1 MKKGQVGGSRGWAWV
16 GLGWEGVR
24 GGWAAVHTPR
34 AQVPPARGGA
44 PWFSSLGPSSFA
56 YPFSSLGLC
65 WRWSR
70 IPGPALFWKSW
81 AGEGAVD
88 LETQAGSSCLC
99 SPPSGR
105 GPAEGRVERRSHVAY
120 GRWLPKGE
128 STSAL
133 WLSCFWS
140 LVRESS
146 SCKRREKLLLH
157 TGHRGPDRGPR
168 GGQRWEEDW
177 CPVLC
182 SVTLFCPGLL
192 TWVPP
197 ARVRISFS
205 YIFSI

>member
-1 MKKGQVGGSRGWAWV
+1 MQ
-16 GLGWEGVR
+16 
-24 GGWAAVHTPR
+24 
-34 AQVPPARGGA
+34 
-44 PWFSSLGPSSFA
+44 FSSVHF
-56 YPFSSLGLC
+56 
-65 WRWSR
+65 
-70 IPGPALFWKSW
+70 
-81 AGEGAVD
+81 
-88 LETQAGSSCLC
+88 GSVSHSCLTLQPHEPQHARPPCLC